1 MSVPSVALKPRKL
14 TPFLHH
20 HPWVLDSAIA
30 RVQGHPADGDE
41 VDLRDCSGKWI
52 ARGIYNS
59 RSRIRVRLYS
69 WTEGQELDTPF
80 WKQRLEQAVRLRTNL
95 GYDRP
100 DEACRL
106 VFSEADALSG
116 LIVDRFGTHL
126 VVQPTAL
133 ATTIR
138 LPAILDTLV
147 ELTSPASIT
156 VRTDQAI
163 SRREGIQIDA
173 GSAYGH
179 PPDGPLEIHEHGI
192 RYHVQL
198 LQSQKTGFYL
208 DQRENRKRVA
218 DFLAGRRVL
227 DMCCYTGGFALAAS
241 RLGGAT
247 EVVGVDTSEAAVEQA
262 REHARLNGIT
272 NVKFETGDCFQ
283 SLSAMAAAGERFSAV
298 ILDPPKFARSRD
310 QAGDALRA
318 YHRLNRSAVEL
329 LEPDGILVTC
339 SCSGSVLREDFVDML
354 LGVATRT
361 GRVIRILEQRG
372 ASPDHPFNVAC
383 TETEYLKCF
392 ICQVS

>member
-1 MSVPSVALKPRKL
+1 VSVPSVVLKPRKL
-14 TPFLHH
+14 TPFLHR

-30 RVQGHPADGDE
+30 RVAGHPADGDE
-41 VDLRDCSGKWI
+41 VELRDCSGDWI

-80 WKQRLEQAVRLRTNL
+80 WKQRLEQAVRLRKTL

-116 LIVDRFGTHL
+116 LIVDRFGSHL

-133 ATTIR
+133 ATTVR
-138 LPAILDTLV
+138 LPAFLDTLV

-173 GSAYGH
+173 GSAYGQ
-179 PPDGPLEIHEHGI
+179 PPDGPLEIVEHGI
-192 RYHVQL
+192 RYQVQL

-208 DQRENRKRVA
+208 DQRENRRRVA
-218 DFLAGRRVL
+218 SFLSGRRVL
-227 DMCCYTGGFALAAS
+227 DMCCYTGGFSLAAS
-241 RLGGAT
+241 RLGGAA
-247 EVVGVDTSEAAVEQA
+247 EVVGVDTSEAAVEHA
-262 REHARLNGIT
+262 REHAKLNEIT
-272 NVKFETGDCFQ
+272 NVRFETGDCFQ
-283 SLSAMAAAGERFSAV
+283 SLSQKAAAGERFSAI

-318 YHRLNRSAVEL
+318 YHRLNRQAIDL
-329 LEPDGILVTC
+329 LEPDGVLVTC

-354 LGVATRT
+354 LGVATKT
-361 GRVIRILEQRG
+361 GRVIKILEQRG
-372 ASPDHPFNVAC
+372 AAPDHPLNVAC